1 MPRKK
6 SLATIQEQRRK
17 LEAIEKEIIGEMTAE
32 LGQGLLA
39 LFLQDPSN
47 SLWRDNPQLLVRL
60 EELAAAKG
68 KTVGSSTKMSKSSPG
83 AILNNP
89 ENKSIDTS
97 SINHQIPHN
106 HQARFIPD
114 VPDAEL

>member
-39 LFLQDPSN
+39 LFLKDPSN
-47 SLWRDNPQLLVRL
+47 SLWQGNPQLLARL

-68 KTVGSSTKMSKSSPG
+68 KTVCSSTKLSKSSPG
-83 AILNNP
+83 AIRNNQ
-89 ENKSIDTS
+89 EIKSINS
-97 SINHQIPHN
+97 PSINHQIPHS
-106 HQARFIPD
+106 HKARFISD

>member
-39 LFLQDPSN
+39 LFLKDPSN
-47 SLWRDNPQLLVRL
+47 SLWRGNPQLLARL

-83 AILNNP
+83 AIENNRDT
-89 ENKSIDTS
+89 KSINS
-97 SINHQIPHN
+97 PLINHQIPHS
-106 HQARFIPD
+106 HQARFVPD

>member
-32 LGQGLLA
+32 LGQGFLA

-47 SLWRDNPQLLVRL
+47 SLWQGNPQLLARL

-68 KTVGSSTKMSKSSPG
+68 KTVCSSTKLSKSSLG
-83 AILNNP
+83 AIQNNRDT
-89 ENKSIDTS
+89 KSINS
-97 SINHQIPHN
+97 PSINYQIPHS
-106 HQARFIPD
+106 HQARFVPD

>member
-6 SLATIQEQRRK
+6 SLATIQEERRK
-17 LEAIEKEIIGEMTAE
+17 LETIEKEIIGEMTAE

-47 SLWRDNPQLLVRL
+47 SLWQGNPQLLARL

-83 AILNNP
+83 AIRNNRDT
-89 ENKSIDTS
+89 KSVNS
-97 SINHQIPHN
+97 PSINHQIPHS
-106 HQARFIPD
+106 HQARFISD

>member
-39 LFLQDPSN
+39 LFLKDPSN
-47 SLWRDNPQLLVRL
+47 SLWRGNPQLLARL

-68 KTVGSSTKMSKSSPG
+68 KTICSSTKMSKSSPG
-83 AILNNP
+83 AIHINRDK
-89 ENKSIDTS
+89 KSINS
-97 SINHQIPHN
+97 PSINNQMPHIN
-106 HQARFIPD
+106 QARFISD

>member
-39 LFLQDPSN
+39 LFLKDPSN
-47 SLWRDNPQLLVRL
+47 SLWRGNPQLLARL

-68 KTVGSSTKMSKSSPG
+68 KTVCSSTKMSKSSPG
-83 AILNNP
+83 AIQNNP
-89 ENKSIDTS
+89 VTKSINS
-97 SINHQIPHN
+97 PSINHQIPHS
-106 HQARFIPD
+106 HQARFVPD

>member
-39 LFLQDPSN
+39 LFLKDPSN
-47 SLWRDNPQLLVRL
+47 SLWRGNPQLLARL

-68 KTVGSSTKMSKSSPG
+68 KAICSPTKLSKSSLG
-83 AILNNP
+83 AIRNNQ
-89 ENKSIDTS
+89 ETESINSS
-97 SINHQIPHN
+97 SINHQIPHSN
-106 HQARFIPD
+106 QARFISD
-114 VPDAEL
+114 VPDAEI